1 MPTNIRNRPMT
12 DRCLADDLLRA
23 RVRQYRV
30 IETLLE
36 RAGPELLANLETER
50 DRVGAWRAFERLSP
64 AHAREIEAGIEDGP
78 VQHQYNQAEAML
90 LGPSDTLAGAL
101 VRLLYGLREC
111 IRERLDGS
119 GDIDVDSADYWDLVT
134 WEAMADLIKLGA
146 VERLTEDFSK
156 DLIKT

>member
-1 MPTNIRNRPMT
+1 MPTNIRNRT
-12 DRCLADDLLRA
+12 LRDRCLADDLLRA
-23 RVRQYRV
+23 RVRRNRV

-36 RAGPELLANLETER
+36 KAGPELLASVESER
-50 DRVGAWRAFERLSP
+50 DIIGAWRAFERLSP

-90 LGPSDTLAGAL
+90 LGPSDTLAAAL

-119 GDIDVDSADYWDLVT
+119 GGIDVDSADYWDLVT
-134 WEAMADLIKLGA
+134 WEALADLIKFGGI
-146 VERLTEDFSK
+146 ERLTKDVSK
-156 DLIKT
+156 DLLKT

>member
-1 MPTNIRNRPMT
+1 MT

-23 RVRQYRV
+23 RVRQHRV
-30 IETLLE
+30 IQTLLE
-36 RAGPELLANLETER
+36 NAGPELLANLETER
-50 DRVGAWRAFERLSP
+50 ARVGAWRAFERLSP
-64 AHAREIEAGIEDGP
+64 AHASEIEAGIEDGP

-90 LGPSDTLAGAL
+90 LGPSGTLAGAL

-119 GDIDVDSADYWDLVT
+119 GGIDVDSADYWDLVT
-134 WEAMADLIKLGA
+134 WEAMADLIKMGA